1 MKFRAEDELAQT
13 TRFVRI
19 FPTPDTHRYFK
30 YFQQPRYYNLLMDA
44 WEHSYGDCRPA
55 GIDRLERLCQDKVHL
70 KVPLSTTETKA
81 KAKAKVDTSGLK
93 GPVPAAAGVTKGDQ
107 VLPAVTT
114 GNDDPSS
121 LKPSGEQEGGDC
133 PTTLLP
139 QPPPPHLVVEASE
152 PSELPSSSSK
162 SQSPKSQQCS
172 RRIGVLAKPLHLK
185 PNTGVHHHHPKAASS
200 KSSPP
205 KPSSSSSST
214 SKCSTTSQPPTTLQS
229 ASSSPSSPEPMSTG
243 PDCCSSSS
251 VANSDRSR
259 TPSPVTPQLTSSSP
273 HNPDNDNAMPKINDS
288 SRRTAATEA
297 AAATSNDKILDNR
310 PREVSQ

>member
-133 PTTLLP
+133 PTTTLP
-139 QPPPPHLVVEASE
+139 QPPHLVVEASE
-152 PSELPSSSSK
+152 SSELPSSSSK

-185 PNTGVHHHHPKAASS
+185 PNTGIHHPKKTSPSPPKPSPSSASS
-200 KSSPP
+200 KSS
-205 KPSSSSSST
+205 T
-214 SKCSTTSQPPTTLQS
+214 
-229 ASSSPSSPEPMSTG
+229 ASERPPSSPEPMSTG
-243 PDCCSSSS
+243 PDCCS

-259 TPSPVTPQLTSSSP
+259 TPSPVATTTTQLTSSV
-273 HNPDNDNAMPKINDS
+273 DDNAMPKINDS
-288 SRRTAATEA
+288 NRTTTTEA
-297 AAATSNDKILDNR
+297 AAKEDKILDNR
-310 PREVSQ
+310 PREVAQ